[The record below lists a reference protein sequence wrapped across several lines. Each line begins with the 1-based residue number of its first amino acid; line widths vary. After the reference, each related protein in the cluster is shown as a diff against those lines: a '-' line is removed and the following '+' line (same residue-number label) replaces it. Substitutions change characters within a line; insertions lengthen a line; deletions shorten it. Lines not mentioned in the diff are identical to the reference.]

1 MPVTRTSLWFD
12 TQALEAAAYY
22 VSIFPDS
29 TVTDISYW
37 GPENPE
43 RDGTPLEVLFDLD
56 GRAFSAINGGPDFTF
71 NEAVSIQVYC
81 ADQAEVDY
89 YWDSLG
95 RGGKE
100 IQCGW
105 LTDRYGLSWQVI
117 PQRLSELMTD
127 PDRDRV
133 ARVKQAMYAMV
144 KLDIAG
150 LEAAAAGP

>member
-89 YWDSLG
+89 YWDRLG

>member
-12 TQALEAAAYY
+12 TQALEAAEYY

-29 TVTDISYW
+29 TVSDISYW

-71 NEAVSIQVYC
+71 NEAISIQVYC

-89 YWDSLG
+89 YWERLG

-100 IQCGW
+100 VQCGW

-127 PDRDRV
+127 PDRERV
-133 ARVKQAMYAMV
+133 QRVKQAMYAMV